1 MNAQPQRLQVS
12 REMIREL
19 YETDACTEFLK
30 FSEFDVSDDMVE
42 EAIQDVAED
51 AHRAVDAVDSLF
63 GDMSYKENCLTL
75 LHAQAEAAQALVRRY
90 FIRANAD
97 KIVAKIEDNY
107 LRDREIDRIDAA
119 EYAADAAA
127 ESAEAR
133 YARHAA

>member
-12 REMIREL
+12 REMIREF
-19 YETDACTEFLK
+19 YESDAAGHFLAYT
-30 FSEFDVSDDMVE
+30 EFDVSDDMTE

-51 AHRAVDAVDSLF
+51 ADRARDAIEALNSDAF
-63 GDMSYKENCLTL
+63 AKENCLNL
-75 LHAQAEAAQALVRRY
+75 LHADPAVAQALVRRY
-90 FIRANAD
+90 FVRANAD

>member
-12 REMIREL
+12 REMIREF

-30 FSEFDVSDDMVE
+30 FSEFDVSDDMTE

-51 AHRAVDAVDSLF
+51 ADRALDAIESLNSDAF
-63 GDMSYKENCLTL
+63 AKENCLNM
-75 LHAQAEAAQALVRRY
+75 LHADPAVAQALVRRY
-90 FIRANAD
+90 FVRANAQH
-97 KIVAKIEDNY
+97 IAAQIETNY